1 MVNFKKYI
9 NDQKTYETID
19 QQMSKF
25 TESYFKEGYHKYR
38 KTFVK
43 SIFDSKKQIQKECLI
58 KKKIDLKN
66 FINKFQQNKNKLLM
80 IEYILPNLLVYFK
93 FKKKLDIQIE
103 DLELIQLINQL

>member
-9 NDQKTYETID
+9 NDQKAYETIEK
-19 QQMSKF
+19 QMSKF

-43 SIFDSKKQIQKECLI
+43 KIYKSAKNVQKECLI
-58 KKKIDLKN
+58 NKKNSLEN
-66 FINKFQQNKNKLLM
+66 FITKFQQNKNKLLI

-93 FKKKLDIQIE
+93 FKKKLDIQIQ
-103 DLELIQLINQL
+103 DLDLIQLINQL